1 MRIAID
7 ARAADGPPTGIRWYV
22 RTLIHALAASPEENR
37 YLLLRHGAEGAVPLA
52 SDPRFE
58 QMEVPAAGDAWMDWN
73 LHSLLAEWE
82 TDLYHSPLAPPP
94 VVRPCRAI
102 MTVHDIIPRVMPELV
117 GEQFRQYFTSRVVP
131 GFRRCDHLIAVSQH
145 TAHDV
150 RTFFGISPE
159 RITVVPEAAP
169 PEHVG
174 PVDPDRANQALA
186 ELGIRRPYFLS
197 VGAVEP
203 RKNVVRLLEAFQLLT
218 KEFAEGVRLVVV
230 GAARDQAED
239 AARALD
245 AAADGSRVIW
255 LEHATCDQLRA
266 VYSQALAFA
275 FPSLYE
281 GFGLPVLE
289 AMSHGLPVIASR
301 VSALPELVGK
311 EAGLL
316 VDPYDAADLAT
327 AMRRVWEDGALR
339 RALSEAAKARA
350 GEFSLAGMGEG
361 TRRAYQK
368 AYHGG
373 ANSQWL

>member
-1 MRIAID
+1 
-7 ARAADGPPTGIRWYV
+7 
-22 RTLIHALAASPEENR
+22 
-37 YLLLRHGAEGAVPLA
+37 
-52 SDPRFE
+52 
-58 QMEVPAAGDAWMDWN
+58 
-73 LHSLLAEWE
+73 
-82 TDLYHSPLAPPP
+82 
-94 VVRPCRAI
+94 
-102 MTVHDIIPRVMPELV
+102 
-117 GEQFRQYFTSRVVP
+117 
-131 GFRRCDHLIAVSQH
+131 
-145 TAHDV
+145 
-150 RTFFGISPE
+150 
-159 RITVVPEAAP
+159 
-169 PEHVG
+169 
-174 PVDPDRANQALA
+174 VDPDRANQALA

-301 VSALPELVGK
+301 VSALPELVG
-311 EAGLL
+311 EHAGLL

-327 AMRRVWEDGALR
+327 AMRRVWRDGALR

-350 GEFSLAGMGEG
+350 GQFSLAGMGEG

-373 ANSQWL
+373 VND